1 MIFNLTDYVIMYIV
15 WWKAAWTSRSGV
27 ENVEFV
33 GTVEIKF
40 AKLLAVVLRSVLVV
54 VD

>member
-1 MIFNLTDYVIMYIV
+1 MYIV

-27 ENVEFV
+27 ENGGFCV